1 MLVCWVLKSV
11 AGLVL
16 QRCSALASP
25 SNGLSTWGLLS
36 KEALPFGKM
45 LLFAF
50 ATKLVKSHF
59 VGQEFNIL
67 ICVVVVTYK
76 PG

>member
-11 AGLVL
+11 A
-16 QRCSALASP
+16 
-25 SNGLSTWGLLS
+25 WLLLHPPTGFLRGGFFLR
-36 KEALPFGKM
+36 KRLPFGKM

>member
-11 AGLVL
+11 AGLVSSL
-16 QRCSALASP
+16 ALASP